1 MTPALQSVTE
11 GLVGRLAR
19 WFGMSRDVRELHN
32 IGTTEVASI
41 ARDLR
46 VPVGELEKLAAHGR
60 GAGELPQLLQQLGF
74 DETEIAQKHP
84 DVLRDMS
91 IVCAL
96 CVAKARCS
104 HDLDRGSADLNY
116 DRYCPNG
123 QTIGALR
130 RARMA
135 EHVAL
140 YRGPSCC

>member
-1 MTPALQSVTE
+1 MTSALQSVTE

-19 WFGMSRDVRELHN
+19 WLGMSRDVRELHN

-96 CVAKARCS
+96 CVAKARC
-104 HDLDRGSADLNY
+104 
-116 DRYCPNG
+116 CPNG